1 MDSVSFADFPL
12 KWPDAVSQMFAVQNS
27 VGYTADSLMNLDCL
41 FSTESPL
48 NVGGTDQ
55 SFFNAAAATIF
66 IPLAV
71 FILSNVVRTAYVIRV
86 TRFVRHA
93 ENESPLPHPAID
105 DAEGGIELH
114 ECAKSDAKTLELHE
128 QIEARDVELKELRKQ
143 LRQLAGEGEVDE
155 SYALR
160 DTNVAAASTAAL
172 AEKDEKKKKKIPG
185 LVSRKFI
192 AGWIVI
198 FVTLQPMLTK
208 AVFSLF
214 ACQQLEDGTTWVR
227 RDM

>member
-1 MDSVSFADFPL
+1 LADFPL

-71 FILSNVVRTAYVIRV
+71 FILSNLVRAAYVIRV

-128 QIEARDVELKELRKQ
+128 QI
-143 LRQLAGEGEVDE
+143 
-155 SYALR
+155 
-160 DTNVAAASTAAL
+160 
-172 AEKDEKKKKKIPG
+172 
-185 LVSRKFI
+185 
-192 AGWIVI
+192 
-198 FVTLQPMLTK
+198 
-208 AVFSLF
+208 
-214 ACQQLEDGTTWVR
+214 
-227 RDM
+227 